1 MLHKF
6 SIIIPCYNEE
16 NTVFDVVNE
25 ICLKFNDAQVI
36 VVDDGSTDKSLA
48 ELHKLEHS
56 NLNILE
62 LTKNQ
67 GKGKAMRTG
76 LDKAKTISD
85 VVIFTDADK
94 EILINDLSKVFDY
107 YKNNNVDAVFGSRF
121 LNISIKK
128 IFQMGLHRYLANKTL
143 TLITNM
149 IYKQKLTD
157 METAVK
163 SFKTSFIDT
172 LELKSDGFDIEP
184 EIVKALS
191 RARVKINEIP
201 INYEPRT
208 TKEGK
213 KISFKDGFITLIYLL
228 RKRQ

>member
-16 NTVFDVVNE
+16 NTVFDVVND
-25 ICLKFNDAQVI
+25 ICLKFIDTQVI

-56 NLNILE
+56 NLSILE
-62 LTKNQ
+62 LTINQ

-107 YKNNNVDAVFGSRF
+107 YKNKNVDAVFGSRF

-143 TLITNM
+143 TLITN
-149 IYKQKLTD
+149 ITYKQKLTD

-191 RARVKINEIP
+191 KARVKINEIP

-208 TKEGK
+208 SKEGK
-213 KISFKDGFITLIYLL
+213 KISFKDGIITLIYLL

>member
-1 MLHKF
+1 MVYKF

-16 NTVFDVVNE
+16 NTVFDVVSE
-25 ICLKFNDAQVI
+25 ICTTFNKTQVI
-36 VVDDGSTDKSLA
+36 VVDDGSTDKSLD
-48 ELHKLEHS
+48 ELHKIEHS
-56 NLNILE
+56 NLNILK

-76 LDKAKTISD
+76 LDKAKTMSD
-85 VVIFTDADK
+85 IVIFTDADK
-94 EILINDLSKVFDY
+94 EILINDIAKVFDY

-128 IFQMGLHRYLANKTL
+128 IFQMGLHRYLANKAL
-143 TLITNM
+143 TLITNL

-172 LELKSDGFDIEP
+172 LELASNGFDIEP

-191 RARVKINEIP
+191 KAGVKINEIA

-208 TKEGK
+208 SKEGK
-213 KISFKDGFITLIYLL
+213 KISFKDGLITLIYLL
-228 RKRQ
+228 RKHQ

>member
-1 MLHKF
+1 MVQKF

-16 NTVFDVVNE
+16 NTVFDVVND
-25 ICLKFNDAQVI
+25 ICIKFNDTQVI
-36 VVDDGSTDKSLA
+36 VIDDGSTDRSLA
-48 ELHKLEHS
+48 ELHRIEHS

-85 VVIFTDADK
+85 IVIFTDADK
-94 EILINDLSKVFDY
+94 EILINDLLKVFDY
-107 YKNNNVDAVFGSRF
+107 YRNNNVEAVFGSRF
-121 LNISIKK
+121 LNISKKK

-143 TLITNM
+143 TLITNI

-163 SFKTSFIDT
+163 SFKTSLINT

-191 RARVKINEIP
+191 KARIKINEIP

-208 TKEGK
+208 SKEGK
-213 KISFKDGFITLIYLL
+213 KISFKDGLITLIYIL
-228 RKRQ
+228 RKHP

>member
-1 MLHKF
+1 MSYKF

-107 YKNNNVDAVFGSRF
+107 YKNKNVDAVFGSRF

-191 RARVKINEIP
+191 KARVKINEIP

-208 TKEGK
+208 SKEGK

>member
-1 MLHKF
+1 MSYKF

-16 NTVFDVVNE
+16 NTVFDVVND

-107 YKNNNVDAVFGSRF
+107 YKNKNVDAVFGSRF

-191 RARVKINEIP
+191 KARVKINEIP

-208 TKEGK
+208 SKEGK

>member
-107 YKNNNVDAVFGSRF
+107 YKNKNVDAVFGSRF

-191 RARVKINEIP
+191 KARVKINEIP

-208 TKEGK
+208 SKEGK